1 MMMVRDPLAKGMC
14 VHKHRDAAQRLGG
27 RIERGDRPR
36 EPLGAAKNR
45 DGRATV
51 RLIEPI
57 AAPGDKAPERLRLL
71 GDNYHDGMLINM
83 AWSKATNPPHR
94 ISS

>member
-1 MMMVRDPLAKGMC
+1 MMMVRGPLAKGIGA
-14 VHKHRDAAQRLGG
+14 HKHRDAAQRLGG
-27 RIERGDRPR
+27 RIERYRPR

-45 DGRATV
+45 DGRETV

-71 GDNYHDGMLINM
+71 GDNYHDCMLIWL
-83 AWSKATNPPHR
+83 AKTA
-94 ISS
+94 